1 MNPNSRI
8 ICCYLA
14 HTYRKRLFG
23 AVSPASSRYSGSTSF
38 QPLDSAFKAVV
49 ACHPCGCGPACC
61 ANPEKA
67 RPDKNKA
74 EKHTNPAILPIAYGM
89 MDVWINEVP
98 IGLEQNT
105 MHVTQTVTSGLDTA
119 PIPSKN
125 PAFHPSSNPNR
136 KATGQLPHTKGNN
149 KAKTCHLQT

>member
-1 MNPNSRI
+1 VPYRPHRRGIRVQHLSNHWILLLRRWL
-8 ICCYLA
+8 LA
-14 HTYRKRLFG
+14 ILVAAAR
-23 AVSPASSRYSGSTSF
+23 PAAQT
-38 QPLDSAFKAVV
+38 PKK
-49 ACHPCGCGPACC
+49 P
-61 ANPEKA
+61 